1 MGRLTEHEMDVWG
14 GWVRI
19 FLLSVMWILIRTGL
33 SIMGGLRD
41 SNPHIENAGT
51 CPRGINTLQNEG
63 FFNQV
68 SNQQHRRFLTSL
80 YIFGFAN
87 LFSLIGFPQFFFF
100 YIDT

>member
-1 MGRLTEHEMDVWG
+1 MTEHEMDVWG

-51 CPRGINTLQNEG
+51 CPRGIITLQNEG

-68 SNQQHRRFLTSL
+68 SNQLP
-80 YIFGFAN
+80 N
-87 LFSLIGFPQFFFF
+87 LIVVRLVRLAQRMRKVR
-100 YIDT
+100 

>member
-1 MGRLTEHEMDVWG
+1 MTEHEMDVWG

-68 SNQQHRRFLTSL
+68 SNQQHRRF
-80 YIFGFAN
+80 
-87 LFSLIGFPQFFFF
+87 
-100 YIDT
+100 